1 MVRKSPTS
9 QLRFQHRSLA
19 IAALGTGALLMM
31 TSWWNHR
38 AVETML
44 ETLQATQSDPELVE
58 ALAVRSWW
66 MLGSSLLAATVLLYS
81 AVVSWRRSHEDA
93 GVADQA
99 PATENPPETA
109 ERERQLH
116 AVGEM
121 SAVLAH
127 EIRNPVTSLKGH
139 AQLLVER
146 LPADGRERS
155 KAERIVSEAV
165 RLEVLS
171 ADLLDF
177 CKTGPLERRPIDPAK
192 LLRDAAQ
199 AVDSE
204 RVEVK
209 TEGCPKTWSLDPFK
223 MRQLLVNI
231 LRNACQAS
239 TRGQTVE
246 AQVHVD
252 SDRLLFTVRDAGDG
266 IAAGSEEQI
275 FEPFFTTRAKGT
287 GLGLGVARRIAE
299 MHGGTVTAGN
309 RAEGGARFETSIPD
323 A

>member
-1 MVRKSPTS
+1 MRNWLDPRRS
-9 QLRFQHRSLA
+9 QRILAGLSVLAALLLIGLAALTLLQAQAAADPATEIDAGALASLA
-19 IAALGTGALLMM
+19 QSATALMIASALAAGVLLLTALGLWRQPDPEVPAA
-31 TSWWNHR
+31 R
-38 AVETML
+38 AVET
-44 ETLQATQSDPELVE
+44 AG
-58 ALAVRSWW
+58 
-66 MLGSSLLAATVLLYS
+66 GSP
-81 AVVSWRRSHEDA
+81 R
-93 GVADQA
+93 
-99 PATENPPETA
+99 A

-146 LPADGRERS
+146 LPEAGRERG

-177 CKTGPLERRPIDPAK
+177 TKTGPLELRAVDPAK

-204 RVEVK
+204 RIRVD
-209 TEGCPKTWSLDPFK
+209 TSGCPDSWSLDPYK
-223 MRQLLVNI
+223 MRQLLVNV
-231 LRNACQAS
+231 LRNACQAAPDAEL
-239 TRGQTVE
+239 VE
-246 AQVHVD
+246 ARVYAVD
-252 SDRLLFTVRDAGDG
+252 DRLHFVVLDRGEGLPAGD
-266 IAAGSEEQI
+266 EERI

-287 GLGLGVARRIAE
+287 GLGLGVARRITD
-299 MHGGTVTAGN
+299 MHGGTIVARN
-309 RAEGGARFETSIPD
+309 RAAGGARFEISIP
-323 A
+323 AS